1 MKMENHVKKTYQ
13 AWLDSDLVDGELKKE
28 LQEIQ
33 GQEAAIEDRFYT
45 SLEFGTAGLRGI
57 IGAGPNRMNNLTVRR
72 TTKGLGNYIK
82 AQGKEAQDRGV
93 AIAYD
98 CRRKSPEFAKEAALV
113 LAGMGIKT
121 YLFEGLRTTPELSF
135 ALRQNNCISGIVIT
149 ASHNPPEYNGY
160 KVYWEDGAQI
170 SSERAKGII
179 ASIEKINTLEETKII
194 EENQAL
200 ETGVLEYLGGKMD
213 REYLERVKEESVH
226 QGIFH
231 KAKDFSVVFT
241 PLHGTASRP
250 VEMILKEQGLNNLHI
265 VPEEQKPD
273 GEFPTVKSPNPEDK
287 EAFEL
292 ALKLGKEK
300 NADLIFGTDPDGDR
314 VGAIVRNSDGKTQLL
329 SGNQIG
335 ALILYDLLKTKKEKE
350 ELSSDALMIKTIVTS
365 EMGVDIAK
373 SFGVATEN
381 TLTGF
386 KYIGERIKHHEK
398 TGDKTYLFGYEESY
412 GYLAGTYVRDKDA
425 VVASLLLTEMAAYYK
440 TQGKNLMQVLEA
452 LYQEYGYYQEDLQ
465 SIKLEGKEGLEKIQ
479 KVMDYFRKETLEQVG
494 GKKVLQKV
502 DYDQDDTGLP
512 KANVVKFFL
521 ADDAWMVMR
530 PSGTE
535 PKLKIYGGVKEN
547 SLEQSRQA
555 LKEIMSGARQI
566 VEDNL

>member
-1 MKMENHVKKTYQ
+1 MEKYVEKEYQ
-13 AWLDSDLVDGELKKE
+13 AWLDSPLVDNELQKELK
-28 LQEIQ
+28 EIQ

-72 TTKGLGNYIK
+72 TTKGLGLYIK
-82 AQGKEAQDRGV
+82 GQGEEAQKRGV

-135 ALRQNNCISGIVIT
+135 ALRENNCISGIVIT

-179 ASIEKINTLEETKII
+179 GSIEKINTLEYTEII
-194 EENQAL
+194 EEKEAL
-200 ETGVLEYLGGKMD
+200 DKGVLEYLGEKMD
-213 REYLERVKEESVH
+213 RTYLERVKKESVH
-226 QGIFH
+226 PGIF
-231 KAKDFSVVFT
+231 KEAEDLSVVFT

-250 VEMILKEQGLNNLHI
+250 VEMILKEQGLKNLYI
-265 VPEEQKPD
+265 VPEEKAPN

-292 ALKLGKEK
+292 ALKLGEEK

-314 VGAIVRNSDGKTQLL
+314 VGAIARNGEGETLLL

-335 ALILYDLLKTKKEKE
+335 ALILYDLLRTKKEKG
-350 ELSSDALMIKTIVTS
+350 ELPQNALMIKTIVTS

-373 SFGVATEN
+373 SFGVATED

-440 TQGKNLMQVLEA
+440 TQGKNLIDVLEA
-452 LYQEYGYYQEDLQ
+452 LYEEYGYYQEDLQ
-465 SIKLEGKEGLEKIQ
+465 SIKLAGKEGLEKIQ
-479 KVMDYFRKETLEQVG
+479 MVMGYFREETMERMGSKE
-494 GKKVLQKV
+494 VLRKV
-502 DYDQDDTGLP
+502 DYNHDDTGLP

-521 ADDAWMVMR
+521 EDDAWVVLR

-535 PKLKIYGGVKEN
+535 PKLKIYGGVKED
-547 SLEQSRQA
+547 SLQESQHA
-555 LKEIMSGARQI
+555 LEEIMRGVGKI
-566 VEDNL
+566 VEDKL

>member
-1 MKMENHVKKTYQ
+1 MENHVKKEYQ
-13 AWLDSDLVDGELKKE
+13 AWLDSELVDGELKKE
-28 LQEIQ
+28 LKEIQ

-45 SLEFGTAGLRGI
+45 SLEFGTAGLRGV

-72 TTKGLGNYIK
+72 TTKGLGLYIRG
-82 AQGKEAQDRGV
+82 QGKEARDRGV

-113 LAGMGIKT
+113 LSGMGIKT

-135 ALRQNNCISGIVIT
+135 ALREKNCISGIVIT

-179 ASIEKINTLEETKII
+179 ESIEKINTLEYTEIV
-194 EENQAL
+194 EENAAIEQ
-200 ETGVLEYLGGKMD
+200 GILEYLGEKMD
-213 REYLERVKEESVH
+213 RAYLERVKQESVH
-226 QGIFH
+226 QGIFPR
-231 KAKDFSVVFT
+231 AKDFAAVFT

-250 VEMILKEQGLNNLHI
+250 VETILKEQGLKNLHI
-265 VPEEQKPD
+265 VPEEQAPN

-292 ALKLGKEK
+292 ALKLGQEK

-314 VGAIVRNSDGKTQLL
+314 VGAIVRNTDGETQLL

-335 ALILYDLLKTKKEKE
+335 ALILYDLLATKKEKG
-350 ELSSDALMIKTIVTS
+350 ELPENALMIKTIVTS

-373 SFGVATEN
+373 NFGVATED

-386 KYIGERIKHHEK
+386 KYIGERIKHYEQ
-398 TGDKTYLFGYEESY
+398 TGEKTYLFGYEESY

-425 VVASLLLTEMAAYYK
+425 VVASMLLTEMAAYYK
-440 TQGKNLMQVLEA
+440 TKGKNLVDVLEM
-452 LYQEYGYYQEDLQ
+452 LYEEYGYYQEDLH

-479 KVMDYFRKETLEQVG
+479 KVLETFRKEGLQQVG
-494 GKKVLQKV
+494 GKKVLKTV
-502 DYDQDDTGLP
+502 DYAADDTGLP
-512 KANVVKFFL
+512 RANVVKFFL
-521 ADDAWMVMR
+521 EDDAWMVLR

-547 SLEQSRQA
+547 SLKESRKT
-555 LKEIMSGARQI
+555 LKHIMDGTREM

>member
-1 MKMENHVKKTYQ
+1 MENHVKKKYQ
-13 AWLDSDLVDGELKKE
+13 AWLDSALVDQELKQE
-28 LQEIQ
+28 LLEIQ
-33 GQEAAIEDRFYT
+33 EQEAAIEDRFYT

-72 TTKGLGNYIK
+72 TTKGLGRYIK
-82 AQGKEAQDRGV
+82 EQGKEAQDRGV

-113 LAGMGIKT
+113 LSGMGIKT

-135 ALRQNNCISGIVIT
+135 ALREKNCISGIVIT

-179 ASIEKINTLEETKII
+179 GSIEKINTLEHTERI
-194 EENQAL
+194 EEKEAL
-200 ETGVLEYLGGKMD
+200 ENGILEYLGEKMD
-213 REYLERVKEESVH
+213 RSYLERVKEESVH
-226 QGIFH
+226 RGIFH
-231 KAKDFSVVFT
+231 EAKDFSVVFT

-250 VEMILKEQGLNNLHI
+250 VETILIEQGLENLYI

-287 EAFEL
+287 EAFAL
-292 ALKLGKEK
+292 AIKLGDEK
-300 NADLIFGTDPDGDR
+300 KADLIFGTDPDGDR

-335 ALILYDLLKTKKEKE
+335 ALILYDLLKTKKEKG
-350 ELSSDALMIKTIVTS
+350 ELPENALMIKTIVTS

-398 TGDKTYLFGYEESY
+398 TGEKIYLFGYEESY

-440 TQGKNLMQVLEA
+440 TRGKNLIDVLEE
-452 LYQEYGYYQEDLQ
+452 LYEEYGYYQEDLH
-465 SIKLEGKEGLEKIQ
+465 SLKLEGKEGLEQIQ
-479 KVMDYFRKETLEQVG
+479 KVMDYFRKEPMEQVG
-494 GKKVLQKV
+494 GRKVLRKV
-502 DYDQDDTGLP
+502 DYSRDDTGLP

-521 ADDAWMVMR
+521 GEDAWMVLR

-547 SLEQSRQA
+547 SLEKSRRA
-555 LKEIMSGARQI
+555 LEDIMTGARKI
-566 VEDNL
+566 VEENL

>member
-1 MKMENHVKKTYQ
+1 MEKYVEKEYQ
-13 AWLDSDLVDGELKKE
+13 AWLDSPLVDNELQKELK
-28 LQEIQ
+28 EIQ

-72 TTKGLGNYIK
+72 TTKGLGLYIK
-82 AQGKEAQDRGV
+82 GQGEEAQKRGV

-135 ALRQNNCISGIVIT
+135 ALRENNCISGIVIT

-179 ASIEKINTLEETKII
+179 GSIEKINTLEYTEII
-194 EENQAL
+194 EEKEAL
-200 ETGVLEYLGGKMD
+200 EKGVLEYLGEKMD
-213 REYLERVKEESVH
+213 RTYLERVKKESVH
-226 QGIFH
+226 PGIF
-231 KAKDFSVVFT
+231 KEAEDLSVVFT

-250 VEMILKEQGLNNLHI
+250 VEMILKEQGLKNLYI
-265 VPEEQKPD
+265 VPEEKAPN

-292 ALKLGKEK
+292 ALKLGEEK

-314 VGAIVRNSDGKTQLL
+314 VGAIARNGEGETLLL

-335 ALILYDLLKTKKEKE
+335 ALILYDLLRTKKEKG
-350 ELSSDALMIKTIVTS
+350 ELPQNALMIKTIVTS

-373 SFGVATEN
+373 SFGVATED

-440 TQGKNLMQVLEA
+440 TQGKNLIDVLEA
-452 LYQEYGYYQEDLQ
+452 LYEEYGYYQEDLQ
-465 SIKLEGKEGLEKIQ
+465 SIKLAGKEGLEKIQ
-479 KVMDYFRKETLEQVG
+479 MVMGYFREETMERMGSKE
-494 GKKVLQKV
+494 VLRKV
-502 DYDQDDTGLP
+502 DYNHDDTGLP

-521 ADDAWMVMR
+521 EDDAWVVLR

-535 PKLKIYGGVKEN
+535 PKLKIYGGVKED
-547 SLEQSRQA
+547 SLQESQHA
-555 LKEIMSGARQI
+555 LEEIMRGVGKI
-566 VEDNL
+566 VEDKL

>member
-1 MKMENHVKKTYQ
+1 MENYVKKEYQ
-13 AWLDSDLVDGELKKE
+13 EWLDSDVVNKELKEE
-28 LQEIQ
+28 LKEIQ
-33 GQEAAIEDRFYT
+33 GKEEAIEDRFYT
-45 SLEFGTAGLRGI
+45 SLEFGTAGLRGV
-57 IGAGPNRMNNLTVRR
+57 IGAGPNRMNTLTVRR
-72 TTKGLGNYIK
+72 TTKGLGLYIK
-82 AQGKEAQDRGV
+82 GQGEEAKNRGV

-135 ALRQNNCISGIVIT
+135 ALREKNCISGIVIT

-170 SSERAKGII
+170 SSERANGII
-179 ASIEKINTLEETKII
+179 ESIETINTLEYTEII
-194 EENQAL
+194 EEKEAL
-200 ETGVLEYLGGKMD
+200 EKGVLEYLGDKMD
-213 REYLERVKEESVH
+213 RKYLERVKEESVH
-226 QGIFH
+226 HGIFQE
-231 KAKDFSVVFT
+231 AVDFSTVFT

-250 VEMILKEQGLNNLHI
+250 VEMILIEQGLKNLYI
-265 VPEEQKPD
+265 VPEEEKPN

-314 VGAIVRNSDGKTQLL
+314 VGAIVRTAEGETELL

-335 ALILYDLLKTKKEKE
+335 ALILYDLLKTKEEKG
-350 ELSSDALMIKTIVTS
+350 ELPDNALMIKTIVTS

-386 KYIGERIKHHEK
+386 KYIGERIKHHEE
-398 TGDKTYLFGYEESY
+398 TGEKTYLFGYEESY

-425 VVASLLLTEMAAYYK
+425 VVASLLLTEMAAYYNK
-440 TQGKNLMQVLEA
+440 KGKNLIEVLEA
-452 LYQEYGYYQEDLQ
+452 LYEEYGYYQEDLQ

-479 KVMDYFRKETLEQVG
+479 NVMGYFRKEAMEQMG
-494 GKKVLQKV
+494 DKKVLRKV
-502 DYDQDDTGLP
+502 DYGADDTGLP

-521 ADDAWMVMR
+521 QDDAWVVLR

-547 SLEQSRQA
+547 SLELSQQA
-555 LKEIMSGARQI
+555 LQNIMTGVRKI